1 MKIVVKVISL
11 GTLGLALLIGSLFML
26 GHFNILKFSEIKD
39 DAMLP
44 AYPKG
49 KMTISSKLSK
59 ISRDMVVTC
68 RLSPP
73 STSPEEKKDIAIRS
87 IAGLEGDTIEIND
100 GYLIRNGYMVDNPDQ
115 LMLTYFAHRSAYV
128 MSLSGQ
134 FNPKPKEK
142 GDSIIFCLN
151 YKEYKKHD
159 REILLHKITK
169 PKSQKDPNV
178 FGSTPENGWN
188 IYNYGPIVIPK
199 GYCFLLASNR
209 DLFKDSRQL
218 GFIPLKDIIAVVL

>member
-1 MKIVVKVISL
+1 MKIVKVIFL
-11 GTLGLALLIGSLFML
+11 GMVGLALLVGFFFML
-26 GHFNILKFSEIKD
+26 GQFDILKFNEIRD

-49 KMTISSKLSK
+49 KMIISSKLLK
-59 ISRDMVVTC
+59 ISNDKVVVC
-68 RLSPP
+68 RLTATGP
-73 STSPEEKKDIAIRS
+73 SPEEKKNIAIRS
-87 IAGLEGDTIEIND
+87 IAGMEGDTIEIND

-115 LMLTYFAHRSAYV
+115 LMLTYYAHRSAYV

-169 PKSQKDPNV
+169 PKSQEDPNV
-178 FGSTPENGWN
+178 IGSTTENGWN

-218 GFIPLKDIIAVVL
+218 GFIPLKDIIAVVQ